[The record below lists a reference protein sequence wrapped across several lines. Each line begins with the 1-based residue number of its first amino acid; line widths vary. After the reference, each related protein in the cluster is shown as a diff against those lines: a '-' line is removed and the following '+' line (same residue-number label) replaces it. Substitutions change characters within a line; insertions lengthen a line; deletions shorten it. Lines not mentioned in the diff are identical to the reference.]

1 MQIIGVRLK
10 KAGRIL
16 FFEPDDSEIVK
27 GDSVIVETS
36 RGIECAQV
44 VIAPR
49 ELPESE
55 NVETEPGLPL
65 QKIQRKATEEDL
77 LRLEENRAAERRA
90 FDICLKK
97 IEEHALPMKLINV
110 EFTFD
115 VNKIIFS
122 FTADGRVD
130 FRELVRDLAAIF
142 RTRIELRQVGV
153 RDEAKLLGGM
163 GGCGRPLCCASFLGE
178 FIPVSIRMAKDQ
190 NLSLNP
196 TKISGVCGRL
206 MCCLK
211 YENDLYC
218 ENCPT
223 QNANVILRPK
233 VGSRVVVADGEGK
246 VVSENFARR
255 NATILLDTN
264 RVVIANWD
272 EILPVNEEDM
282 EAVETPAQVEQ
293 ENSPKEIPTKPVRH
307 ERRERYE
314 RTERYPRIERTE
326 RTEQTEHYE
335 QAERSERYE
344 RRERPRRTEAF
355 NRRYNRNENSER
367 LNRNERPPR
376 SPRTDKPRRPRRDPK
391 K

>member
-10 KAGRIL
+10 KAGKIL

-49 ELPESE
+49 ELPEAE
-55 NVETEPGLPL
+55 NAETEPGVPL
-65 QKIQRKATEEDL
+65 QKIQRKATESDL
-77 LRLEENRAAERRA
+77 LKLEENRAAERRA

-223 QNANVILRPK
+223 QNANVTMRPK
-233 VGSRVVVADGEGK
+233 VGSRVIVADGEGK

-264 RVVIANWD
+264 RIVVAGWD

-282 EAVETPAQVEQ
+282 EPVDMSAQFEL
-293 ENSPKEIPTKPVRH
+293 EKSPEEIPPKPARH
-307 ERRERYE
+307 ERRERY
-314 RTERYPRIERTE
+314 P
-326 RTEQTEHYE
+326 RTEQTESNERPEHYE
-335 QAERSERYE
+335 R
-344 RRERPRRTEAF
+344 RPRRTEAF
-355 NRRYNRNENSER
+355 NRRYGRNENSER
-367 LNRNERPPR
+367 VNRNERPPR
-376 SPRTDKPRRPRRDPK
+376 PPRTDKPRRPRRDPK
-391 K
+391 R

>member
-16 FFEPDDSEIVK
+16 FFEPNDEELAKDDWVLV
-27 GDSVIVETS
+27 DTS
-36 RGIECAQV
+36 RGLECGKI

-49 ELPESE
+49 EIPVDEKIESE
-55 NVETEPGLPL
+55 PGVPIR
-65 QKIQRKATEEDL
+65 KIYRKATEQDL
-77 LRLEENRAAERRA
+77 IQLEENHADEKRA
-90 FDICLKK
+90 FEICRDK
-97 IEEHALPMKLINV
+97 IAEHGLPMKLINV

-115 VNKIIFS
+115 VNKIIFF

-130 FRELVRDLAAIF
+130 FRELVRDLASVF

-163 GGCGRPLCCASFLGE
+163 GGCGRPLCCASFLGD

-218 ENCPT
+218 ENCPK
-223 QNANVILRPK
+223 QNVTFRPRQ
-233 VGSRVVVADGEGK
+233 GSRVVVAEGEGK
-246 VVSENFARR
+246 VVAVSFSRR

-264 RVVIANWD
+264 KTVVCGWED
-272 EILPVNEEDM
+272 ILPVNAEDF
-282 EAVETPAQVEQ
+282 ESVETPAPPEEIKPVEPPPKPVRPPRPERRRT
-293 ENSPKEIPTKPVRH
+293 ENYSRRPNRPERPTKPR
-307 ERRERYE
+307 
-314 RTERYPRIERTE
+314 
-326 RTEQTEHYE
+326 
-335 QAERSERYE
+335 AERSQ
-344 RRERPRRTEAF
+344 
-355 NRRYNRNENSER
+355 
-367 LNRNERPPR
+367 
-376 SPRTDKPRRPRRDPK
+376 RRPRRDPK

>member
-1 MQIIGVRLK
+1 MQILGVRLK

-27 GDSVIVETS
+27 GDWVIVETS
-36 RGIECAQV
+36 RGVECTQV

-49 ELPESE
+49 ELPKAAETPESE
-55 NVETEPGLPL
+55 PGVPL
-65 QKIQRKATEEDL
+65 QKIQRKATEADL
-77 LRLEENRAAERRA
+77 LKLEENHREELRA
-90 FDICLKK
+90 FDICLQK
-97 IEEHALPMKLINV
+97 IAEHGLPMKLINV

-115 VNKIIFS
+115 VNKIIFF

-218 ENCPT
+218 ENCPA
-223 QNANVILRPK
+223 QNTNVTLRPK
-233 VGSRVVVADGEGK
+233 VGSRVIVADGEGK

-264 RVVIANWD
+264 RIVVASWD
-272 EILPVNEEDM
+272 EILPVNEDDM
-282 EAVETPAQVEQ
+282 EAVDENTPVEP
-293 ENSPKEIPTKPVRH
+293 EKSPEEFSPKPVRH

-314 RTERYPRIERTE
+314 RPERYPRKEQSEQSERPERYERT
-326 RTEQTEHYE
+326 
-335 QAERSERYE
+335 ERYE
-344 RRERPRRTEAF
+344 RRPRRTETF

-367 LNRNERPPR
+367 VTRNERPPR
-376 SPRTDKPRRPRRDPK
+376 PPRTDKPRRPPRRDPK

>member
-10 KAGRIL
+10 KAGKIY
-16 FFEPDDSEIVK
+16 FFEPNDEDIAK
-27 GDSVIVETS
+27 GDSVIVETA
-36 RGIECAQV
+36 RGLECGK
-44 VIAPR
+44 VIVAPR
-49 ELPESE
+49 ELAADENPES
-55 NVETEPGLPL
+55 EPGLPL
-65 QKIQRKATEEDL
+65 KKICRKATEDDL
-77 LRLEENRAAERRA
+77 IQLEENHAAEKRA
-90 FDICLKK
+90 FEICLQK
-97 IEEHALPMKLINV
+97 IAEHDLPMKLINV

-115 VNKIIFS
+115 VNKIIFF

-130 FRELVRDLAAIF
+130 FRGLVRDLAAIF

-218 ENCPT
+218 ENCPRQSVT
-223 QNANVILRPK
+223 FRPK
-233 VGSRVVVADGEGK
+233 VGSRVVMADGEGK
-246 VVSENFARR
+246 VVAVSYSRR

-264 RVVIANWD
+264 KTVVAGWED
-272 EILPVNEEDM
+272 ILPVNAEDFESADEDAPVEE
-282 EAVETPAQVEQ
+282 PA
-293 ENSPKEIPTKPVRH
+293 PKP
-307 ERRERYE
+307 ER
-314 RTERYPRIERTE
+314 P
-326 RTEQTEHYE
+326 
-335 QAERSERYE
+335 
-344 RRERPRRTEAF
+344 ERPRRTEAF
-355 NRRYNRNENSER
+355 NRRYSRNENPER
-367 LNRNERPPR
+367 APHPERP
-376 SPRTDKPRRPRRDPK
+376 TRPRGDRTRRQPREPK

>member
-1 MQIIGVRLK
+1 MQIIGVRIK
-10 KAGRIL
+10 KASRIL
-16 FFEPDDSEIVK
+16 FFEPNEEELLK

-36 RGIECAQV
+36 RGLECGKV
-44 VIAPR
+44 VVEAR
-49 ELPESE
+49 ELSAEE

-65 QKIQRKATEEDL
+65 KKIYRKATEEDL
-77 LRLEENRAAERRA
+77 IQVERNREDEKYA
-90 FDICLKK
+90 FDICLQK
-97 IEEHALPMKLINV
+97 IKEHDLPMKLINV
-110 EFTFD
+110 EYTFD
-115 VNKIIFS
+115 VNKIIFF

-130 FRELVRDLAAIF
+130 FRGLVRDLAAIF

-218 ENCPT
+218 ENCPQQAVT
-223 QNANVILRPK
+223 FKPR
-233 VGSRVVVADGEGK
+233 VGSRVVMADGEGK
-246 VVSENFARR
+246 VVAVSFSRR

-264 RVVIANWD
+264 KTVVAAWED
-272 EILPVNEEDM
+272 ILPVNAEDFESVEES
-282 EAVETPAQVEQ
+282 AQVE
-293 ENSPKEIPTKPVRH
+293 EPKPIEEPKPDR
-307 ERRERYE
+307 
-314 RTERYPRIERTE
+314 P
-326 RTEQTEHYE
+326 QKF
-335 QAERSERYE
+335 
-344 RRERPRRTEAF
+344 ERPRRTEPF
-355 NRRYNRNENSER
+355 NHRYNRSENIER
-367 LNRNERPPR
+367 NNNFE
-376 SPRTDKPRRPRRDPK
+376 RRPRAEKNRRQPRREFK

>member
-10 KAGRIL
+10 KAGKIY
-16 FFEPDDSEIVK
+16 FFEPNDEDIAK
-27 GDSVIVETS
+27 GDSVIVETA
-36 RGIECAQV
+36 RGLECGK
-44 VIAPR
+44 VIVAPR
-49 ELPESE
+49 ELAADENPES
-55 NVETEPGLPL
+55 EPGLPL
-65 QKIQRKATEEDL
+65 KKICRKATEDDL
-77 LRLEENRAAERRA
+77 IQLEENHAAEKRA
-90 FDICLKK
+90 FEICLQK
-97 IEEHALPMKLINV
+97 IAEHELPMKLINV

-115 VNKIIFS
+115 VNKIIFF

-130 FRELVRDLAAIF
+130 FRGLVRDLAAIF

-218 ENCPT
+218 ENCPRQSVT
-223 QNANVILRPK
+223 FRPRN
-233 VGSRVVVADGEGK
+233 GSRVVVADGEGK
-246 VVSENFARR
+246 VVAVSYSRR

-264 RVVIANWD
+264 KTVVAGWED
-272 EILPVNEEDM
+272 ILPVNAEDFESADDAAPVEE
-282 EAVETPAQVEQ
+282 PA
-293 ENSPKEIPTKPVRH
+293 PKP
-307 ERRERYE
+307 ER
-314 RTERYPRIERTE
+314 P
-326 RTEQTEHYE
+326 
-335 QAERSERYE
+335 
-344 RRERPRRTEAF
+344 ERPRRTEAF
-355 NRRYNRNENSER
+355 NRRYSRNDNPER
-367 LNRNERPPR
+367 TPHPERP
-376 SPRTDKPRRPRRDPK
+376 TRPRGDRTRRQPREPK

>member
-10 KAGRIL
+10 KAGKIY
-16 FFEPDDSEIVK
+16 FFEPNDEDIAK
-27 GDSVIVETS
+27 GDSVIVETA
-36 RGIECAQV
+36 RGLECGK
-44 VIAPR
+44 VIVAPR
-49 ELPESE
+49 ELAADENPES
-55 NVETEPGLPL
+55 EPGLPL
-65 QKIQRKATEEDL
+65 KKICRKATEDDL
-77 LRLEENRAAERRA
+77 IQLEENHAAEKRA
-90 FDICLKK
+90 FEICLQK
-97 IEEHALPMKLINV
+97 IAEHELPMKLINV

-115 VNKIIFS
+115 VNKIIFF

-130 FRELVRDLAAIF
+130 FRGLVRDLAAIF

-218 ENCPT
+218 ENCPRQSVT
-223 QNANVILRPK
+223 FRPRN
-233 VGSRVVVADGEGK
+233 GSRVVVADGEGK
-246 VVSENFARR
+246 VVAVSYSRR

-264 RVVIANWD
+264 KTVVAGWED
-272 EILPVNEEDM
+272 ILPVNAEDFESADDAAPVEE
-282 EAVETPAQVEQ
+282 PA
-293 ENSPKEIPTKPVRH
+293 PKP
-307 ERRERYE
+307 ERPE
-314 RTERYPRIERTE
+314 RT
-326 RTEQTEHYE
+326 
-335 QAERSERYE
+335 
-344 RRERPRRTEAF
+344 RRTEAF
-355 NRRYNRNENSER
+355 NRRYSHNDNPER
-367 LNRNERPPR
+367 TPHPERP
-376 SPRTDKPRRPRRDPK
+376 TRPRGDRTRRQPREPK

>member
-10 KAGRIL
+10 KAGKIL

-55 NVETEPGLPL
+55 NIETEPGLPL

-77 LRLEENRAAERRA
+77 LRLEENQAAERRA

-97 IEEHALPMKLINV
+97 IAEHDLPMKLINV

-264 RVVIANWD
+264 RIVVVGWD

-282 EAVETPAQVEQ
+282 EAVETPAQIIES
-293 ENSPKEIPTKPVRH
+293 EKLPEETPPKPVRR

-314 RTERYPRIERTE
+314 RTERYQRTAQTE
-326 RTEQTEHYE
+326 RYEQNERYEQT
-335 QAERSERYE
+335 ERYE
-344 RRERPRRTEAF
+344 RRERPRRTETF

-367 LNRNERPPR
+367 VNRNERPPR
-376 SPRTDKPRRPRRDPK
+376 PPRTDRPRRPRRDPK

>member
-10 KAGRIL
+10 KAGKIL

-49 ELPESE
+49 ELPEAE
-55 NVETEPGLPL
+55 NAETEPGVPL
-65 QKIQRKATEEDL
+65 QKIQRKATESDL

-223 QNANVILRPK
+223 QNTNVTMRPK
-233 VGSRVVVADGEGK
+233 VGSRVIVADGEGK

-264 RVVIANWD
+264 RIVVAGWD

-282 EAVETPAQVEQ
+282 EPVDMSAQFEL
-293 ENSPKEIPTKPVRH
+293 EKSPEEIPPKPARH
-307 ERRERYE
+307 ERRERY
-314 RTERYPRIERTE
+314 P
-326 RTEQTEHYE
+326 RTEQTESNERPEHYE
-335 QAERSERYE
+335 R
-344 RRERPRRTEAF
+344 RPRRTEAF
-355 NRRYNRNENSER
+355 NRRYGRNENSER
-367 LNRNERPPR
+367 VNRNERPPR
-376 SPRTDKPRRPRRDPK
+376 PPRTDKPRRPRRDPK
-391 K
+391 R

>member
-10 KAGRIL
+10 KAGKIL

-27 GDSVIVETS
+27 GDSVIVETV
-36 RGIECAQV
+36 RGLEFGKV
-44 VIAPR
+44 VIEPR
-49 ELPESE
+49 ELPEAE
-55 NVETEPGLPL
+55 TVESEPGLPL
-65 QKIQRKATEEDL
+65 KKIYRKATEADL
-77 LRLEENRAAERRA
+77 RRLAENQAGEKRA
-90 FDICLKK
+90 FDICLQK
-97 IEEHALPMKLINV
+97 IAEHNLPMKLINV

-115 VNKIIFS
+115 VNKIIFF

-130 FRELVRDLAAIF
+130 FRDLVRDLASIF

-218 ENCPT
+218 EHCPT
-223 QNANVILRPK
+223 QNSNITLRPK

-246 VVSENFARR
+246 VVSENVARR

-264 RVVIANWD
+264 KIVVAGWD
-272 EILPVNEEDM
+272 EILPVNEEDL
-282 EAVETPAQVEQ
+282 EAVDESAQVDKPPE
-293 ENSPKEIPTKPVRH
+293 EPPPKPIRH
-307 ERRERYE
+307 ERRERTERQEKTERHE
-314 RTERYPRIERTE
+314 RT
-326 RTEQTEHYE
+326 
-335 QAERSERYE
+335 
-344 RRERPRRTEAF
+344 ERPRRTENF
-355 NRRYNRNENSER
+355 NRRYNRNENFER
-367 LNRNERPPR
+367 TNRNERPPR
-376 SPRTDKPRRPRRDPK
+376 SRSDKPRRPPRRDPK

>member
-10 KAGRIL
+10 KAGKIY
-16 FFEPDDSEIVK
+16 FFEPNDEELVI
-27 GDSVIVETS
+27 GDAVIVETT
-36 RGIECAQV
+36 RGLECGKIV
-44 VIAPR
+44 VAPR
-49 ELPESE
+49 ELSADENPES
-55 NVETEPGLPL
+55 EPGLPL
-65 QKIQRKATEEDL
+65 KKIYRKATESDL
-77 LRLEENRAAERRA
+77 IQLEENREAEKRA
-90 FDICLKK
+90 FDICLQK
-97 IEEHALPMKLINV
+97 IAEHELPMKLINV

-115 VNKIIFS
+115 VNKIIFF

-218 ENCPT
+218 ENCP
-223 QNANVILRPK
+223 RPSTTFK
-233 VGSRVVVADGEGK
+233 PRNGSRVVVADGEGK
-246 VVSENFARR
+246 VVAVSYSRR
-255 NATILLDTN
+255 NATILLDTGKT
-264 RVVIANWD
+264 VVAGWED
-272 EILPVNEEDM
+272 ILPVNAEDFDSADDAARVEE
-282 EAVETPAQVEQ
+282 PA
-293 ENSPKEIPTKPVRH
+293 PKP
-307 ERRERYE
+307 ER
-314 RTERYPRIERTE
+314 P
-326 RTEQTEHYE
+326 
-335 QAERSERYE
+335 
-344 RRERPRRTEAF
+344 ERPRRSEAF
-355 NRRYNRNENSER
+355 NRRYNRTDNPER
-367 LNRNERPPR
+367 ATHPERPTRPR
-376 SPRTDKPRRPRRDPK
+376 SDKTRRQSLREPK

>member
-10 KAGRIL
+10 KAGKIL

-44 VIAPR
+44 VIEPR

-55 NVETEPGLPL
+55 NAESEPGLPL
-65 QKIQRKATEEDL
+65 KKIQRKATEADL
-77 LRLEENRAAERRA
+77 RKLEENQASERRA
-90 FDICLKK
+90 FDICLQK
-97 IEEHALPMKLINV
+97 IAEHALPMKLINV

-115 VNKIIFS
+115 VNKIIFF

-130 FRELVRDLAAIF
+130 FRELVRDLASIF

-218 ENCPT
+218 ENCPA
-223 QNANVILRPK
+223 QNTNVTLRPK

-264 RVVIANWD
+264 RIVVANWD

-282 EAVETPAQVEQ
+282 EPVETSAQIEQTPEEQPKPA
-293 ENSPKEIPTKPVRH
+293 RH
-307 ERRERYE
+307 ERRERYPRAE
-314 RTERYPRIERTE
+314 RTERP
-326 RTEQTEHYE
+326 EQTE
-335 QAERSERYE
+335 QPERHER
-344 RRERPRRTEAF
+344 RPRRTEAF

-367 LNRNERPPR
+367 VNRNERPPK
-376 SPRTDKPRRPRRDPK
+376 PRTDKPRRPRRDPK